1 MGNTIMDG
9 TLVARQVPSSS
20 SASNSGSH
28 RGGSNSLS
36 SIIWTIC
43 AALLVA
49 GVLIGGFFFLR
60 SRMKRLY
67 APRTFHEALDEN
79 EKTPAAS
86 GKTGWLQRF
95 KELDDSYVLSH
106 GSLDGYLYLRF
117 FRMLTIICFVGCCIT
132 WPILFPVNAT
142 GGGGEQQLDLLSFSN
157 VANPVRYYAH
167 TFVAWIFLG
176 FIMFLITRETMHFI
190 KVRQAYLLSMWNASR
205 LSARVVLFTS
215 VPGDVVASEEPLRE
229 MFRGVRT
236 VWIPTDCER
245 LQEMVDD
252 RDDAFDKLE
261 KAEVQLSA
269 KAIKRRRK
277 DKNGNGDSE
286 QGTNPWMLQK
296 DRPTH
301 RLKPVIG
308 SKVDTIDWAR
318 QHLSELLPQ
327 IKKEQELHRS
337 GKKPRLSAA
346 IVEFETLGDAETAFA
361 SVPYHAPTTMNAQ
374 QIGVMPGEIIWKNM
388 GMSSAQ
394 ASIRMVV
401 VTAIITLLI
410 MFWGIPTAFVGA
422 VTNINYLTQNVPF
435 LGWIDSIPS
444 WVLGAVTGLFP
455 TIFLALLMVLVPII
469 CRFLAKQGGL
479 VTLSQV
485 ELKTQSWYFVFQVIQ
500 VFLITTF
507 TSGAAAVASQ
517 IVSNPTS
524 AVTLLAQNL
533 PKASNFYISYF
544 VLYGVAMSANFL
556 LNAIGLLTTYGL
568 ARFTDKTPR
577 KMYNRYMSLAGL
589 GWGSVYPKF
598 TNLAVIA
605 ISYSCIA
612 PLVLGFATIGLG
624 LLYLVYRH
632 NFLYVY
638 DNNIDTKGMAYAK
651 ALQQLTVGVYLAEFC
666 LIGLFAKCDG
676 DMRHRMNGGE
686 TESNGTKSEA
696 DGKKDRAKGWFKMDD
711 SIKLAPCFEH
721 FADVRSSEDAYCQP
735 CVATPEPIMWIARD
749 DMGISRGEIEATR
762 KVLNATD
769 EHAWFDEKGKVVWDR
784 KVREAPLWEDEAL

>member
-1 MGNTIMDG
+1 MGTCSNTIMDG

-67 APRTFHEALDEN
+67 APRKFHEALDEN

-106 GSLDGYLYLRF
+106 GSPDGYPYLRF

-167 TFVAWIFLG
+167 TFVAWIFLD

-337 GKKPRLSAA
+337 GKKPRRSADWCYA
-346 IVEFETLGDAETAFA
+346 WGDHLEKHGNEQRAGFD
-361 SVPYHAPTTMNAQ
+361 SH
-374 QIGVMPGEIIWKNM
+374 GRRD
-388 GMSSAQ
+388 SHHH
-394 ASIRMVV
+394 
-401 VTAIITLLI
+401 LI
-410 MFWGIPTAFVGA
+410 D
-422 VTNINYLTQNVPF
+422 Y
-435 LGWIDSIPS
+435 
-444 WVLGAVTGLFP
+444 VLGYPDRIRRCCDQHQLPYAECAVPWVDRQHSKLG
-455 TIFLALLMVLVPII
+455 AGCRHWLVPNDLP
-469 CRFLAKQGGL
+469 RPAH
-479 VTLSQV
+479 
-485 ELKTQSWYFVFQVIQ
+485 
-500 VFLITTF
+500 
-507 TSGAAAVASQ
+507 GAR
-517 IVSNPTS
+517 SNH
-524 AVTLLAQNL
+524 L
-533 PKASNFYISYF
+533 PISCQ
-544 VLYGVAMSANFL
+544 
-556 LNAIGLLTTYGL
+556 
-568 ARFTDKTPR
+568 AR
-577 KMYNRYMSLAGL
+577 
-589 GWGSVYPKF
+589 W
-598 TNLAVIA
+598 
-605 ISYSCIA
+605 SC
-612 PLVLGFATIGLG
+612 
-624 LLYLVYRH
+624 
-632 NFLYVY
+632 
-638 DNNIDTKGMAYAK
+638 
-651 ALQQLTVGVYLAEFC
+651 
-666 LIGLFAKCDG
+666 
-676 DMRHRMNGGE
+676 
-686 TESNGTKSEA
+686 
-696 DGKKDRAKGWFKMDD
+696 
-711 SIKLAPCFEH
+711 
-721 FADVRSSEDAYCQP
+721 
-735 CVATPEPIMWIARD
+735 
-749 DMGISRGEIEATR
+749 
-762 KVLNATD
+762 
-769 EHAWFDEKGKVVWDR
+769 HAF
-784 KVREAPLWEDEAL
+784 PS

>member
-1 MGNTIMDG
+1 
-9 TLVARQVPSSS
+9 
-20 SASNSGSH
+20 
-28 RGGSNSLS
+28 
-36 SIIWTIC
+36 
-43 AALLVA
+43 
-49 GVLIGGFFFLR
+49 
-60 SRMKRLY
+60 
-67 APRTFHEALDEN
+67 
-79 EKTPAAS
+79 
-86 GKTGWLQRF
+86 
-95 KELDDSYVLSH
+95 
-106 GSLDGYLYLRF
+106 
-117 FRMLTIICFVGCCIT
+117 
-132 WPILFPVNAT
+132 
-142 GGGGEQQLDLLSFSN
+142 
-157 VANPVRYYAH
+157 
-167 TFVAWIFLG
+167 
-176 FIMFLITRETMHFI
+176 MFLITRETMHFI

-422 VTNINYLTQNVPF
+422 VTNINYLTQN
-435 LGWIDSIPS
+435 
-444 WVLGAVTGLFP
+444 
-455 TIFLALLMVLVPII
+455 
-469 CRFLAKQGGL
+469 
-479 VTLSQV
+479 
-485 ELKTQSWYFVFQVIQ
+485 
-500 VFLITTF
+500 
-507 TSGAAAVASQ
+507 
-517 IVSNPTS
+517 
-524 AVTLLAQNL
+524 
-533 PKASNFYISYF
+533 
-544 VLYGVAMSANFL
+544 
-556 LNAIGLLTTYGL
+556 
-568 ARFTDKTPR
+568 
-577 KMYNRYMSLAGL
+577 
-589 GWGSVYPKF
+589 
-598 TNLAVIA
+598 
-605 ISYSCIA
+605 
-612 PLVLGFATIGLG
+612 
-624 LLYLVYRH
+624 
-632 NFLYVY
+632 
-638 DNNIDTKGMAYAK
+638 
-651 ALQQLTVGVYLAEFC
+651 
-666 LIGLFAKCDG
+666 
-676 DMRHRMNGGE
+676 
-686 TESNGTKSEA
+686 GT
-696 DGKKDRAKGWFKMDD
+696 
-711 SIKLAPCFEH
+711 
-721 FADVRSSEDAYCQP
+721 
-735 CVATPEPIMWIARD
+735 
-749 DMGISRGEIEATR
+749 
-762 KVLNATD
+762 
-769 EHAWFDEKGKVVWDR
+769 
-784 KVREAPLWEDEAL
+784 